1 MAIIDDV
8 VDTAKTAAGVVS
20 KKAVEIYDISKLKIK
35 VASLKSEINKA
46 YLAYGKA
53 IYKEKPEAE
62 IAVLKMNID
71 DLLEEFECLKKLI
84 LESRNQC
91 VCPTCGKIVSKDDF
105 FCSACGTSLLHKKE
119 ATDEKTETTDE
130 EKEDV
135 PVDAESIVIASSDEE
150 PKEESEE

>member
-35 VASLKSEINKA
+35 AANLKSEINKA

-71 DLLEEFECLKKLI
+71 DLLEEFDCLKALI

-119 ATDEKTETTDE
+119 ATE
-130 EKEDV
+130 EKAETAEEEKDDV
-135 PVDAESIVIASSDEE
+135 PVDAESIVIASSE
-150 PKEESEE
+150 EESEE